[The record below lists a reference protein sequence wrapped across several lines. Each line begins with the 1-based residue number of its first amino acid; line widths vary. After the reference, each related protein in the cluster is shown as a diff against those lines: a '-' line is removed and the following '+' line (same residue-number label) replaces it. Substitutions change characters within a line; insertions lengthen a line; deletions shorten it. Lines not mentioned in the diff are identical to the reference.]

1 MTMPVFLHILANL
14 IKKNLFFLGTPY
26 MLYCY
31 FFKKKCFCNLPG
43 SILISVF
50 SLWCVNS
57 RSLNFTSI
65 SQSHRFSCFYCWSCP
80 CIILINKSRHG
91 VHREGLPVLNY
102 KLSQVLFCPN
112 YKVSAWKWGKTFFKR
127 MSYGMP
133 LKWSWVIS
141 VICGKLAKTCRNTVC
156 SWLVRVR
163 KGFNVIPCISFTFH
177 CTLLWPRLENHLQK
191 KKSQRNV
198 GLFKTI
204 LFPPCLLAALICKP
218 NHATHHC
225 EFGALWKLI

>member
-1 MTMPVFLHILANL
+1 MFLQPSRQH
-14 IKKNLFFLGTPY
+14 F
-26 MLYCY
+26 Y
-31 FFKKKCFCNLPG
+31 FSF
-43 SILISVF
+43 
-50 SLWCVNS
+50 VNS

-80 CIILINKSRHG
+80 CIIMINKSRHG

-112 YKVSAWKWGKTFFKR
+112 YKVSAWKWGKTFFKK
-127 MSYGMP
+127 MSYDMP

-141 VICGKLAKTCRNTVC
+141 VMCGKLAKTCRNTVC

-191 KKSQRNV
+191 NKQKKVKEMLVSSKQFYFHPVCSQLSFVNRTMQHITVNLV
-198 GLFKTI
+198 LFE
-204 LFPPCLLAALICKP
+204 
-218 NHATHHC
+218 N
-225 EFGALWKLI
+225 